1 LISHPIPRY
10 AGTMLA
16 PRIKLDKD
24 LYARLK
30 DLAEEKG
37 YSSVDEYIHR
47 ILEREADSASAP
59 PDKDLLRERL
69 RGLGYVE

>member
-1 LISHPIPRY
+1 MW
-10 AGTMLA
+10 T

-24 LYARLK
+24 LFARLK
-30 DLAEEKG
+30 ELAEQKG

-47 ILEREADSASAP
+47 ILEQEADRSSAT
-59 PDKDLLRERL
+59 PDKDVLRERL